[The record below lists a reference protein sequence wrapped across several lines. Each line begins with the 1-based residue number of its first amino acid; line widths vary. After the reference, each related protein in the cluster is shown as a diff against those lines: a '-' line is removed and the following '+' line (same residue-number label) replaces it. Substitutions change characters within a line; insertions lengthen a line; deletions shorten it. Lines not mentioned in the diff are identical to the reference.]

1 MANATQS
8 DVIGKFVWYDQMSN
22 DLPGAEK
29 FYSKVVGWTLAPN
42 TMNSQKYTLLKA
54 GENMVGGLMPIPED
68 AAKMGVRP
76 AWMGYIAVDD
86 VKDYA
91 DKVKAAGGAIYRPPT
106 EIPNV
111 GTFAVAADPS
121 GAGFLLFKGDG
132 DQAPTQDPT
141 KPGYIGW
148 HELHGGDPEK
158 SFAFYSG
165 LFGWTK
171 GEAMDMGSMG
181 TYQIF
186 NTKGQQAGGMMKK
199 MAQEPAPHWLY
210 YITVDAIDAAQ
221 DRVKSAGGQVINGP
235 MQVPGGS
242 WIINGLDPQGAM
254 FALVAPKK

>member
-1 MANATQS
+1 MANATHS
-8 DVIGKFVWYDQMSN
+8 DVLGNFVWYDQMSN

-29 FYSKVVGWTLAPN
+29 FYSKVIGWTLAPN
-42 TMNSQKYTLLKA
+42 TMNAQKYTLLKS
-54 GENMVGGLMPIPED
+54 GETMIAGLMPIPED

-86 VKDYA
+86 VKAYA

-132 DQAPTQDPT
+132 DEPAKREPA
-141 KPGYIGW
+141 KPGHIGW
-148 HELHGGDPEK
+148 HELHGGDSEK

-171 GEAMDMGSMG
+171 SDAMDMGAMG

-186 NTKGQQAGGMMKK
+186 NINGQQAGGMMKK
-199 MAQEPAPHWLY
+199 MDQEPATRWLY
-210 YITVDAIDAAQ
+210 YITVDAIDAAEA
-221 DRVKSAGGQVINGP
+221 RVKSAGGQVINGP
-235 MQVPGGS
+235 MEVPGGR
-242 WIINGLDPQGAM
+242 WIINALDPQGAM
-254 FALVAPKK
+254 FALVAPKR